1 MVTGIQQTYDERAKL
16 VTQMQEIT
24 TTAAKEGRAMTT
36 DEVAKWEKIE
46 ADEALLS
53 RTIDAHEKTEKLVA
67 ERAAVKF
74 ENGGNRDAAG
84 REWVSSS
91 TEDRGKTK
99 AYQETYSQYI
109 RYGMGSLTSE
119 QRSLLQT
126 RGTNTQ
132 VVGTDSLGGYLV
144 PDTWQPEIEKAMLS
158 YSGIMQAAR
167 LLRTSGG
174 NTLYW
179 PTEDDTSTSA
189 VKTAEAA
196 AVTVADLTFAQK
208 QLDAYKYTSMI
219 KVSEELLQDSA
230 YDILAEVTGAF
241 APRFG
246 RVMNTECTTGDG
258 SGDPNGVVTATSA
271 GKTAASATAITFAE
285 VIDLKHSI
293 DPAYRNAPNFGFMF
307 HDTVLAY
314 LKKLSLG
321 SGDARPLWQP
331 SYREG
336 QPDTID
342 GTKYWINQAMD
353 NSINASS
360 KLMLCGDFSKYI
372 IRISQDMTVTRLNEL
387 YAENGLVGF
396 RGVMR
401 FDGELI
407 NTGAIKHLI
416 TAAS

>member
-1 MVTGIQQTYDERAKL
+1 MVTGIQQTYDERARL
-16 VTQMQEIT
+16 VTQMHEIT

-36 DEVAKWEKIE
+36 DEIVKFDKIE
-46 ADEALLS
+46 ADEAALS
-53 RTIDAHEKTEKLVA
+53 RTIDAHEKTERMVA
-67 ERAAVKF
+67 ERAAAKF
-74 ENGGNRDAAG
+74 ENRDAAG
-84 REWVSSS
+84 REWISSS
-91 TEDRGKTK
+91 TEDRGKK
-99 AYQETYSQYI
+99 NAYEETYSQYV
-109 RYGMGSLTSE
+109 RFGMGSLNPE
-119 QRSLLQT
+119 QRSMLVQK

-144 PDTWQPEIEKAMLS
+144 PDTWQPEIERAMLD

-167 LLRTSGG
+167 ILRTAGG

-179 PTEDDTSTSA
+179 PTEDDTTTLA

-196 AVTVADLTFAQK
+196 AVTVADLTFAQA

-230 YDILAEVTGAF
+230 YDILGEITAAF

-246 RVMNTECTTGDG
+246 RKMNAECTTGDG
-258 SGDPNGVVTATSA
+258 SGDPNGVVTATST
-271 GKTAASATAITFAE
+271 GKTAASATAITFSE

-293 DPAYRNAPNFGFMF
+293 DPSYRNAPNFGFMF

-321 SGDARPLWQP
+321 TGDARPLWQP

-342 GTKYWINQAMD
+342 GTRYWINQAMD
-353 NSINASS
+353 SSINASS